1 MKRTRYMLRL
11 FAWRR
16 IEFLKNCLVWT
27 LCHTLPLAYALLVKA
42 IFDTLSGKAP
52 LGYNAWTLITILAMA
67 YAAHQ
72 TSLLFGFQLFPR
84 YHLAVQAFFRRN
96 LLDYLMTA
104 RGARILPESP
114 AGALSS
120 FRDDIDD
127 ICDYAESWIDLWGT
141 LVSGV
146 GALAILF
153 WIDPVI
159 AAIVCVPLLGI
170 TLLTRQLSPNI
181 RKLRRRTREETTR
194 VIDFIGET
202 IAAVQAVKVA
212 GAEETMT
219 AHFRS
224 LCNERHKRALAD
236 VLLAGSIRSLNN
248 GLVNV
253 GVGVVLTAAAW
264 KMGRGSL
271 SIGDLALFMQ
281 LLPRLTR
288 LLILMGDM
296 MAQHRK
302 VGVATDRMQRLLVD
316 ASQDQI
322 VNPAPLKLTGPLA
335 PFAPKPRAGTRLEL
349 LEVVGLSFRHSSSGE
364 GIEDV
369 TFSLR
374 RGDFV
379 VVTGRIGAG
388 KTTLLRVLQG
398 LLPKAAGE
406 ILWNR
411 RLVDDPATFFIPPHS
426 SYTAQTPQL
435 FSETLRDNVLVGDP
449 HDDHLRLA
457 LESAAMGPDVAALEH
472 GVNTMVGP
480 RGMKLSGGQVQRVG
494 AARMLS
500 RRADLLII
508 DDLSSALDVATEQQ
522 LWRSLLSQRQAAF
535 LVVSTRRQTLRRAT
549 QILLLENGRITARGT
564 FDALLASSAEMR
576 RICDEDDSSEVDQLE
591 PRAGL
596 ECQEPQESS
605 NKREAWI

>member
-1 MKRTRYMLRL
+1 MKTRYMRHL

-16 IEFLKNCLVWT
+16 IEFVRNCLIWT
-27 LCHTLPLAYALLVKA
+27 LCHSLPLAYALLVKA

-52 LGYNAWTLITILAMA
+52 VGYNAWTLITILAIA
-67 YAAHQ
+67 YGARQ
-72 TSLLFGFQLFPR
+72 ITLLFGLYLFPR

-96 LLDYLMTA
+96 LLDYLMTT
-104 RGARILPESP
+104 RGARILSQSP

-127 ICDYAESWIDLWGT
+127 ICDYAESWIDVWGT
-141 LVSGV
+141 LISGV
-146 GALAILF
+146 GAIAILL
-153 WIDPVI
+153 WIDSVI
-159 AAIVCVPLLGI
+159 AAIVCAPFLGI
-170 TLLTRQLSPNI
+170 TLLTRQLTPRI

-202 IAAVQAVKVA
+202 IAAVQAVKIA
-212 GAEETMT
+212 GAENTVT
-219 AHFRS
+219 KHFRS

-236 VLLAGSIRSLNN
+236 VLLTELIRSMNN
-248 GLVNV
+248 GLINI
-253 GVGVVLTAAAW
+253 GLGFVLTAAAW

-271 SIGDLALFMQ
+271 SVGDLALFMQ

-288 LLILMGDM
+288 LQILMGDM

-302 VGVATDRMQRLLVD
+302 VGVAMDRMQHLLVD
-316 ASQDQI
+316 APHEQI
-322 VNPAPLKLTGPLA
+322 VNPAPLKLTGPLV
-335 PFAPKPRAGTRLEL
+335 PFAPKPRPGTRLEL
-349 LEVVGLSFRHSSSGE
+349 LEVAGLSFRYPNSGE
-364 GIEDV
+364 GIEGIS
-369 TFSLR
+369 FSLR

-398 LLPKAAGE
+398 LLPMTAGE

-411 RLVDDPATFFIPPHS
+411 RLVDDPATFFTPPHS

-435 FSETLRDNVLVGDP
+435 FSETLRDNVLMGDQ
-449 HDDHLRLA
+449 HDDHLGLA
-457 LESAAMGPDVAALEH
+457 LDWAAMGPDVATLEH
-472 GVNTMVGP
+472 GVNTLVGP
-480 RGMKLSGGQVQRVG
+480 RGMKLSGGQIQRVG

-522 LWRSLLSQRQAAF
+522 LWQSLLSEREAAY
-535 LVVSTRRQTLRRAT
+535 LVVSTRRTTLRRAT
-549 QILLLENGRITARGT
+549 QILVLEHGRLTACGP

-576 RICDEDDSSEVDQLE
+576 RICDQDESSEVEQVCE
-591 PRAGL
+591 V
-596 ECQEPQESS
+596 ETVCV
-605 NKREAWI
+605 